1 MTTTTPTPAPE
12 PTPYRGT
19 VTAGGDGFHRIVRA
33 EWTKLRSVPR
43 WAVTMVAGVALTVL
57 IGVLVAFG
65 AGGVHA
71 ESGSGGGDKVEP
83 PPLGVLD
90 QGHFAQAVLTGDGE
104 LVARVVG
111 QERSSP
117 WAKAG
122 LMIRADERPGGR
134 YAALVVTPDHGVRWQ
149 TGFDTAGPG
158 RAATTPHW
166 LRLVRAGDTVTGYAS
181 TDGASWRR
189 VGGTTLSGLPD
200 SAPVGMFVASPDR
213 VEVKRQFGGEG
224 IDQRGTEARATFDHV
239 TLTPAHGQAGPTT
252 WRERARSAHEDGFTE
267 AGGVYTLTG
276 VGDIGRDE
284 FADDLTN
291 TVLGGFLVGLV
302 AIVAVAALFVTSEYH
317 RDTMRT
323 TFAASP
329 RRGRVLAAK
338 AVVVGTVTF
347 VLGLVAA
354 FGVFAVTAPVLRSE
368 NRTPPDMGDPAVLR
382 ALVGSAAL
390 LAVVAVFAMSV
401 AVVLRRGAAAVTAVL
416 LLLLVPPIVSTGLPL
431 SAAGW
436 LERATPAAGFAIQT
450 TVERYDQAITPWAGL
465 GVLCAYTA
473 CAFLL
478 ALWLV
483 RRRDA

>member
-1 MTTTTPTPAPE
+1 MTTTVPTPT
-12 PTPYRGT
+12 TPYRST

-43 WAVTMVAGVALTVL
+43 WAVTMMVGVALTVL

-71 ESGSGGGDKVEP
+71 ESGSGGADKVAP

-90 QGHFAQAVLTGDGE
+90 QGHFAQTGLVGDGE
-104 LVARVVG
+104 LVARVVAQDRG
-111 QERSSP
+111 SP

-122 LMIRADERPGGR
+122 LMIRADERPGGA

-149 TGFDTAGPG
+149 TGFDTSTAGPAG
-158 RAATTPHW
+158 TAPQW

-181 TDGASWRR
+181 TDGASWQR
-189 VGGTTLSGLPD
+189 VGEAGLSGLPD
-200 SAPVGMFVASPDR
+200 TASIGMFVASPDR
-213 VEVKRQFGGEG
+213 VEVKRRFGGEG
-224 IDQRGTEARATFDHV
+224 IDQRGTEGRATFDHV
-239 TLTPAHGQAGPTT
+239 TLTPAHGRAGPTT
-252 WRERARSAHEDGFTE
+252 WSERARSAHENGFTR
-267 AGGVYTLTG
+267 ADGVYTLTG
-276 VGDIGRDE
+276 FGDIGRDE

-338 AVVVGTVTF
+338 AVVIGGVTF
-347 VLGLVAA
+347 VVGLVAA

-368 NRTPPDMGDPAVLR
+368 NRTPADMGDPEVLR

-390 LAVVAVFAMSV
+390 LAVVAVFTLSL

-473 CAFLL
+473 CAFVL
-478 ALWLV
+478 ALWLL